1 MLFVLCCVQW
11 HCVVCL
17 TLCEVALC
25 CLSYVVCSGTVLCV
39 LHCVRWHCVVL
50 RCVRWHC
57 VVCLTL
63 CEVALCCLSYVV

>member
-1 MLFVLCCVQW
+1 MLFVLRCVRW

-17 TLCEVALC
+17 MLCEVALC
-25 CLSYVVCSGTVLCV
+25 CLSYVVCSGTVLF
-39 LHCVRWHCVVL
+39 VL

>member
-1 MLFVLCCVQW
+1 MLFVLRCVRW

-17 TLCEVALC
+17 KLCAVALC
-25 CLSYVVCSGTVLCV
+25 CLSYVVCSGTVLF
-39 LHCVRWHCVVL
+39 VL

>member
-1 MLFVLCCVQW
+1 MLFVLRCVQW
-11 HCVVCL
+11 DCVVCL

-39 LHCVRWHCVVL
+39 L

-63 CEVALCCLSYVV
+63 CAVALCCVSYVV

>member
-1 MLFVLCCVQW
+1 MLFVLRCVRW
-11 HCVVCL
+11 HSVVCL

-25 CLSYVVCSGTVLCV
+25 CLSYVVCSGTVLF
-39 LHCVRWHCVVL
+39 VL

-63 CEVALCCLSYVV
+63 CAVALCCLSYVV